1 MNRSPRGHRKGL
13 VERAFRRN
21 HDPPE
26 ENGAVYT
33 VSGGVLAKDSERRLG
48 YWSVVS
54 IGIGGMVG
62 GGIFAVLGLAVE
74 LAGGATP
81 IAFLVAGVVAA
92 ITCYSYVKLSV
103 RFPSQ
108 GGTVEFLN
116 QGFGTDLFTGGM
128 NVLLWISYLVMLSL
142 YASAFGSYGASF
154 FPASMQG
161 LMKHILMSAVI
172 IGFTALN
179 ALGAAIVGRTEEA
192 VVAFKLA
199 ILLVFVGVGLFS
211 ITIQRVAPSTWP
223 SGVKLVAGGMIIFV
237 AYEGFELI
245 ANTAKDVKD
254 PSRTLP
260 LAYYSAVGFVILL
273 YVLVAFVTVGN
284 LPVTQ
289 IIGAKDYALAQ
300 AAKPFLG
307 QAGFVLI
314 AVAAMLSTASAI
326 NATLYGTARVSYI
339 IAKDGELPKGL
350 EKKVWKR
357 PLEGLLITAALTL
370 VFANVFDLTSI
381 ATMGSAGFLLLFAAV
396 NAANYRLREKTKS
409 NRWMS
414 LLGTVV
420 CLGALG
426 ALIWETAARHPLNI
440 LVLVVMVGVSFA
452 IEAIYRGV
460 TGRQIKPI
468 LK

>member
-1 MNRSPRGHRKGL
+1 M
-13 VERAFRRN
+13 
-21 HDPPE
+21 
-26 ENGAVYT
+26 
-33 VSGGVLAKDSERRLG
+33 AKNSERGLG

-81 IAFLVAGVVAA
+81 IAFIVAGIVAA
-92 ITCYSYVKLSV
+92 VTCYSYAKLSV

-116 QGFGTDLFTGGM
+116 QGFGTDIFTGGL

-211 ITIQRVAPSTWP
+211 ITVQRVAPSTWP

-273 YVLVAFVTVGN
+273 YGLVAFVTVGN

-409 NRWMS
+409 NKWMS

>member
-1 MNRSPRGHRKGL
+1 
-13 VERAFRRN
+13 
-21 HDPPE
+21 
-26 ENGAVYT
+26 
-33 VSGGVLAKDSERRLG
+33 
-48 YWSVVS
+48 
-54 IGIGGMVG
+54 MVG

-81 IAFLVAGVVAA
+81 IAFIVAGIVAA
-92 ITCYSYVKLSV
+92 VTCYSYAKLSV

-116 QGFGTDLFTGGM
+116 QGFGTDIFTGGL

-211 ITIQRVAPSTWP
+211 ITVQRVAPSTWP

-409 NRWMS
+409 NKWMS